1 MDAATGPLRQRD
13 EAFDLMRTK
22 LLRFIARRVES
33 PETAEDL
40 TQEVLLRLVNT
51 EGHIDNLTAWL
62 YRVARNV
69 LIDHYRTRRTEA
81 RLDTDSYPLGGPV
94 DDPFAPDP
102 QASRRELAGCLRSF
116 VGQLPEPYRSAVV
129 AIDLDGG
136 SQAKLAR
143 TTGLS
148 TSGIKSRVQR
158 GRRQLHQ
165 MLTDCCPVHTAA
177 DGTINDYQANPNCK
191 PQCDSNQN
199 PPARDGSWD
208 RSHPMKLRHRPA
220 TSGRLR

>member
-22 LLRFIARRVES
+22 LLRFIAGRVES
-33 PETAEDL
+33 RETAEDL
-40 TQEVLLRLVNT
+40 TQEVLLRLINT

-81 RLDTDSYPLGGPV
+81 RLDADTYPHGGEV
-94 DDPFAPDP
+94 DDPFAPAP
-102 QASRRELAGCLRSF
+102 QSARRELAGCLRSF
-116 VGQLPEPYRSAVV
+116 VGQLREPYRSAVV

-136 SQAKLAR
+136 SQTKLAR

-148 TSGIKSRVQR
+148 TSGMKSRVQR
-158 GRRQLHQ
+158 GRRQLHR
-165 MLTDCCPVHTAA
+165 MLTDCCPVQTAA
-177 DGTINDYQANPNCK
+177 DGTINDYQANPTCTA
-191 PQCDSNQN
+191 PRDS
-199 PPARDGSWD
+199 
-208 RSHPMKLRHRPA
+208 
-220 TSGRLR
+220 TSCACT

>member
-1 MDAATGPLRQRD
+1 MEAATGPLRQRD

-22 LLRFIARRVES
+22 LLRFIASRVENR
-33 PETAEDL
+33 ETAEDL
-40 TQEVLLRLVNT
+40 TQDVLLRLVHT

-81 RLDTDSYPLGGPV
+81 HLDADSYPHSGDV

-102 QASRRELAGCLRSF
+102 HAARRELAGCLRSF
-116 VGQLPEPYRSAVV
+116 VGQLREPYRSAVV

-148 TSGIKSRVQR
+148 TSGMKSRVQR

-165 MLTDCCPVHTAA
+165 MLTDCCPVRTAA
-177 DGTINDYQANPNCK
+177 DGTINDYQANPSCAKQHDSK
-191 PQCDSNQN
+191 PSCTCTC
-199 PPARDGSWD
+199 P
-208 RSHPMKLRHRPA
+208 
-220 TSGRLR
+220 

>member
-1 MDAATGPLRQRD
+1 
-13 EAFDLMRTK
+13 
-22 LLRFIARRVES
+22 VES

-51 EGHIDNLTAWL
+51 EGHIDNPTAWL
-62 YRVARNV
+62 YRAAQNV

-81 RLDTDSYPLGGPV
+81 RLDTDSYPIGGPV

-102 QASRRELAGCLRSF
+102 HAARRELAGCLRSF

-148 TSGIKSRVQR
+148 TSGMKSRVQR

-165 MLTDCCPVHTAA
+165 MLT
-177 DGTINDYQANPNCK
+177 
-191 PQCDSNQN
+191 
-199 PPARDGSWD
+199 
-208 RSHPMKLRHRPA
+208 HPHETTTSLDLLDKPA
-220 TSGRLR
+220 THLRTRTQRWSTSPTDSDRGPPTPI